1 VLRPLVD
8 MTAKEKND
16 YLCKTAAADLF
27 EIKPAQPLP
36 EKARIF
42 KSITCE
48 CCGEQTAE
56 YYTRNENG
64 KIVCLDCVHP
74 YNRFLLI

>member
-1 VLRPLVD
+1 

-36 EKARIF
+36 EKRGFSKALPVNAAANKRQ
-42 KSITCE
+42 SITQE
-48 CCGEQTAE
+48 MKTERL
-56 YYTRNENG
+56 YVW
-64 KIVCLDCVHP
+64 IVFIRTIVFC
-74 YNRFLLI
+74 